1 MSIITDLLSNEC
13 IDKKNKNLEDITDY
27 ELRSRGY
34 HRISLQCEYC
44 TERTCHFCDDVE
56 KDIVP
61 LPHVDWRTV
70 KR

>member
-1 MSIITDLLSNEC
+1 MSVITDLLSGEC
-13 IDKKNKNLEDITDY
+13 ADKKNKNLEDMTDY

-44 TERTCHFCDDVE
+44 TERICHFCDDVE
-56 KDIVP
+56 KDIVA
-61 LPHVDWRTV
+61 LPHVNWNTV